1 MSDEEITTCTPS
13 ITFWPASYPP
23 AFSTSS
29 SPAAGS
35 TLASIP
41 ERTPVGA
48 DLVSPLKAGGVR
60 PPPLD
65 PLASLAPQDLG
76 PETARHYAQLVR
88 EGAPALLADHCR
100 LIERLASLALTVR
113 ELQQSNAQLR
123 NLLDLAPLAVATPTP
138 PRPAPSAAATDK
150 TSYHHTAPG
159 AAGE

>member
-1 MSDEEITTCTPS
+1 MSEEETTTCTPS

-35 TLASIP
+35 TLAPIP
-41 ERTPVGA
+41 ERTPETT
-48 DLVSPLKAGGVR
+48 
-60 PPPLD
+60 PPLD

-76 PETARHYAQLVR
+76 PETARHYARLVR

-100 LIERLASLALTVR
+100 LIERLAGLTLTVR

-138 PRPAPSAAATDK
+138 PRPAPSAATTDK

-159 AAGE
+159 AADN